1 MAGKTLQEVRPDR
14 RTGSLLAPAEL
25 GRLSLRNR
33 LVVAPMTRVSATADG
48 RTTPR
53 MTAYYRG
60 FAEGGFGLIIS
71 EGIYPDKAFSQGYLY
86 QPGLSDEA
94 QVAGWR
100 NVVQAVHGAGGRMIA
115 QLMHAGALSQG
126 NPHRRHTVGPSAVA
140 PKGKQ
145 MEFYRGAGPY
155 PLPVEMSSAEI
166 EEAVAGFS
174 NAALSAQR
182 AGFDGVEVHGANGY
196 LLDQFLTEGVNLR
209 AGVYG
214 GDVGSRIGLTTRVI
228 AAVRGAVGPEFLIG
242 VRVSQ
247 AKVNDFEHRWSGG
260 EADAEIVFRAVAQ
273 AGADYVHTTEFEA
286 WRPAF
291 AERGPSLAALAKA
304 HSGLPVI
311 ANGSL
316 HETQHAE
323 KMVARGE
330 ADLVS
335 LGRGALTH
343 ADFPAR
349 LQAEQPIAAFDP
361 SILAPLADL
370 ESQDRRREALEGL
383 EVLDAGAAPA
393 PTIA

>member
-1 MAGKTLQEVRPDR
+1 MAGNTQQEVRPDR
-14 RTGSLLAPAEL
+14 RNGSLLAQAAL

-33 LVVAPMTRVSATADG
+33 LVVAPMTRISATADG
-48 RTTPR
+48 LPTPR
-53 MTAYYRG
+53 MVDYYRG
-60 FAEGGFGLIIS
+60 FAEGGFGLIVS

-100 NVVQAVHGAGGRMIA
+100 DVIRAVHGAGGRMIA

-126 NPHRRHTVGPSAVA
+126 NPHRQHTVGPSAVA

-174 NAALSAQR
+174 NAALSAKR

-196 LLDQFLTEGVNLR
+196 LLDQFLTEGVNFR
-209 AGVYG
+209 TDAYG
-214 GDVGSRIGLTTRVI
+214 GEVRSRVGLTAQVI
-228 AAVRGAVGPEFLIG
+228 AAVRKAVGPDFLVG
-242 VRVSQ
+242 VRISQ
-247 AKVNDFEHRWSGG
+247 AKVNDFEHRWSGR
-260 EADAEIVFRAVAQ
+260 EADARIVFQTVAQ

-291 AERGPSLAALAKA
+291 AEGGPSLAALAKA

-316 HETQHAE
+316 HETHHAE
-323 KMVARGE
+323 EMVACGE
-330 ADLVS
+330 ADLFS

-349 LQAEQPIAAFDP
+349 LRAGQPIAEFDP
-361 SILAPLADL
+361 GVFVPLADL
-370 ESQDRRREALEGL
+370 ASQERHRETLL
-383 EVLDAGAAPA
+383 AGSA
-393 PTIA
+393 

>member
-1 MAGKTLQEVRPDR
+1 MAGNTLQEDRPDR
-14 RTGSLLAPAEL
+14 RTGSLLAPAAL
-25 GRLSLRNR
+25 GGLSLRNR

-48 RTTPR
+48 RPTPR
-53 MTAYYRG
+53 MVAYYRG

-100 NVVQAVHGAGGRMIA
+100 DVIRAVHGTGGRMIA

-126 NPHRRHTVGPSAVA
+126 NPHRQHTVGPSAVA

-166 EEAVAGFS
+166 EEAIVGFS

-209 AGVYG
+209 TDAYG
-214 GDVGSRIGLTTRVI
+214 GDVGSRIGLTAQVI
-228 AAVRGAVGPEFLIG
+228 AAVRRAVGPEFLIG
-242 VRVSQ
+242 VRISQ

-260 EADAEIVFRAVAQ
+260 DADARIVFQSVAQ
-273 AGADYVHTTEFEA
+273 AGADYAHTTEFEA

-291 AERGPSLAALAKA
+291 AEGGPSLAALAKA
-304 HSGLPVI
+304 QSGLPVI

-316 HETQHAE
+316 HETHRAE
-323 KMVARGE
+323 EMVARGE

-349 LQAEQPIAAFDP
+349 LRAEQPIAGFDP
-361 SILAPLADL
+361 GIFEPLADL
-370 ESQDRRREALEGL
+370 ASQDRHREALL
-383 EVLDAGAAPA
+383 ASEV
-393 PTIA
+393 

>member
-1 MAGKTLQEVRPDR
+1 MTGNTLQEVRRDR
-14 RTGSLLAPAEL
+14 GTGSLLAPAAL
-25 GRLSLRNR
+25 GGLSLRNR

-48 RTTPR
+48 RPTPH
-53 MTAYYRG
+53 MTGYYRS

-86 QPGLSDEA
+86 QPGLADEA
-94 QVAGWR
+94 QAAGWR
-100 NVVQAVHGAGGRMIA
+100 DVVEAVHAAGGKMIA

-126 NPHRRHTVGPSAVA
+126 NPNRSHTVGPSAVA

-145 MEFYRGAGPY
+145 LEFYRGAGPY

-166 EEAVAGFS
+166 EEAIAGFS
-174 NAALSAQR
+174 NAALNAKR

-209 AGVYG
+209 TDAYG
-214 GDVGSRIGLTTRVI
+214 GEVGSRIGLTAQVI
-228 AAVRGAVGPEFLIG
+228 AAVRKAVGPEFLIG
-242 VRVSQ
+242 VRISQ
-247 AKVNDFEHRWSGG
+247 AKVNDFEHRWNAG
-260 EADAEIVFRAVAQ
+260 EADARIVFQAVAK

-291 AERGPSLAALAKA
+291 SEGAPSLAALAKD

-316 HETQHAE
+316 HETEHAVE
-323 KMVARGE
+323 MVACGD

-349 LQAEQPIAAFDP
+349 LRAEQPIAKFDP
-361 SILAPLADL
+361 GIFAPLADL
-370 ESQDRRREALEGL
+370 ASQDRRRQGL
-383 EVLDAGAAPA
+383 LAGGV
-393 PTIA
+393 